1 MEIPK
6 EVAILPL
13 EEKEKYIIELRK
25 QGKTYREIAKI
36 LKVSPVDISR
46 VLRGVVKKDEITELK
61 EKVGEIMDFYDLA
74 KLIGK
79 RNQTI
84 CGFCKGEYCKKWEI
98 REEKVKG
105 EKVYR
110 LNVKKTCGILRF
122 VLYADFERS
131 FKRDEEEK

>member
-1 MEIPK
+1 M
-6 EVAILPL
+6 
-13 EEKEKYIIELRK
+13 R
-25 QGKTYREIAKI
+25 
-36 LKVSPVDISR
+36 
-46 VLRGVVKKDEITELK
+46 
-61 EKVGEIMDFYDLA
+61 
-74 KLIGK
+74 
-79 RNQTI
+79 
-84 CGFCKGEYCKKWEI
+84 FCKGEYCKKWEI